1 MQNANC
7 LVSLPIKGVM
17 LMLSNEKNY
26 VVYHLHTELSLQD
39 SATNYRDYIDKAVSL
54 GQKAIAFTEH
64 G

>member
-1 MQNANC
+1 
-7 LVSLPIKGVM
+7 
-17 LMLSNEKNY
+17 MLSNEKNY